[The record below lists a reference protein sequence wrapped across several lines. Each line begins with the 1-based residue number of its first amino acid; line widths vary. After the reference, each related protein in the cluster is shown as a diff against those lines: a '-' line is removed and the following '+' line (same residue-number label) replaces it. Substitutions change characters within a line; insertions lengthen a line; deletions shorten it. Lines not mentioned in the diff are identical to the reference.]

1 MALCH
6 DAGKEG
12 LKMNLN
18 IRYENGSMV
27 IHLEDFLNCHNISK
41 VKKLVKIIRSS
52 FTPECEGI
60 IREYVEQEIEQIE
73 PRQKELAK
81 YIVGYTGKV
90 KFCHTQLDNCTINR
104 DKYKR
109 NSDGW
114 KHYNNH
120 AKHFRQELKEIK
132 SSLRSSQSN
141 YDKNIRNKDF
151 YRKVLEIVT

>member
-1 MALCH
+1 M
-6 DAGKEG
+6 D
-12 LKMNLN
+12 LK
-18 IRYENGSMV
+18 IKYENGSMTV
-27 IHLEDFLNCHNISK
+27 HLENFLNYHNISK

-60 IREYVEQEIEQIE
+60 IREYIEQEIEQFE
-73 PRQKELAK
+73 PRQREISK

-90 KFCHTQLDNCTINR
+90 KFCQAQLDNCTANR
-104 DKYKR
+104 DRYKR

-120 AKHFRQELKEIK
+120 VKQFRQELKEIK
-132 SSLRSSQSN
+132 SSLRSRQSE

-151 YRKVLEIVT
+151 YKKVLEIIT